1 MTARGSVLV
10 VDDESGIRFSL
21 KGILEDEGF
30 AVVEA
35 DSGEAGLELLDS
47 GEAVDLVFLD
57 IWLPGLDG
65 LGVLERVRETRP
77 DLPVIMISGHGTIE
91 TAVTALKNG
100 AFDFIEKPLSLE
112 KVLLA
117 AHKALE
123 FSLLKQ
129 ENQALRQSLADQE
142 VKLTGESP
150 AIRELKEMIGQV
162 APTDAWVLITGEN
175 GTGKEIAARLLH
187 AQSRR
192 ASQPLVA
199 VNCAAIP
206 EELIESELF
215 GHEKGAFTGADKA
228 QVGKFELANKGT
240 LFLDEI
246 GDMSLKTQAKIL
258 RILQEQ
264 RFEHVGG
271 RKTIVVDVRVI
282 AATNKDLGAEIRS
295 GNFRED
301 LYYRLKVF
309 PLTVPPL
316 RDRADDIPLLIEDF
330 VDQLVKRG
338 GCKRARF
345 SPQTLAV
352 LATYPWP
359 GNVRELKNFVE
370 RMLIMANG
378 REVTPDKLPREIL
391 AQCRVFV
398 LPEGGECAAAA
409 PAQAFASASTQ
420 TPAQTSFAA
429 GPAQIYGGV
438 PASLTMS
445 NAGTGSGG
453 FAPSGSAAMAGAEAS
468 AQAVADDDDDLLIP
482 GSFPAG
488 PLDLK
493 EARAAFEAKFLE
505 AKLREFGGNVSK
517 LAEAVGLDRSSL
529 YRKLKGYGLTAE

>member
-1 MTARGSVLV
+1 MSERGRILV

-21 KGILEDEGF
+21 RGILEDEGF
-30 AVVEA
+30 AVAEA
-35 DSGEAGLELLDS
+35 ETGEAGLELLDA
-47 GEAVDLVFLD
+47 GEAFDLMFLD

-65 LGVLERVRETRP
+65 LEVLARLREDRP
-77 DLPVIMISGHGTIE
+77 ELPVVMISGHGTIE
-91 TAVTALKNG
+91 TAVAAIKRG

-123 FSLLKQ
+123 FSRLKQ
-129 ENQALRQSLADQE
+129 ENLALRHSLGEAE
-142 VKLTGESP
+142 VHLTGASP
-150 AIRELKEMIGQV
+150 AMDELRGMIAQV

-192 ASQPLVA
+192 ADLPFVA

-228 QVGKFELANKGT
+228 QIGKFELAHKGT

-271 RKTIVVDVRVI
+271 RKTITVDVRVL
-282 AATNKDLGAEIRS
+282 AATNKDLPAEIRC

-316 RDRADDIPLLIEDF
+316 RERAGDIALLIDDF
-330 VDQLVKRG
+330 VTTLSRRG
-338 GCKRARF
+338 GCKRAVF
-345 SPQTLAV
+345 SPETLAV
-352 LATYPWP
+352 LMTYPWP

-370 RMLIMANG
+370 RMLILAGG
-378 REVTPDKLPREIL
+378 REITPDRLPPDITSQATVTAAPTQIAPTL
-391 AQCRVFV
+391 AVPQA
-398 LPEGGECAAAA
+398 PAAAT
-409 PAQAFASASTQ
+409 PAASA
-420 TPAQTSFAA
+420 PV
-429 GPAQIYGGV
+429 G
-438 PASLTMS
+438 
-445 NAGTGSGG
+445 
-453 FAPSGSAAMAGAEAS
+453 
-468 AQAVADDDDDLLIP
+468 DDDIP
-482 GSFPAG
+482 DTEIPDTFQAG

-493 EARAAFEAKFLE
+493 AARAAFEARFLE

>member
-1 MTARGSVLV
+1 MSARATVLI
-10 VDDESGIRFSL
+10 VDDEAGIRFSL
-21 KGILEDEGF
+21 RGILEDEGF
-30 AVVEA
+30 AVLEA
-35 DSGEAGLELLDS
+35 ESGEAGLEALES
-47 GEAVDLVFLD
+47 GEGADLVFLD
-57 IWLPGLDG
+57 IWLPGMDG
-65 LGVLERVRETRP
+65 LDVLTRIRESRP
-77 DLPVIMISGHGTIE
+77 DLPVVMISGHGTIE
-91 TAVTALKNG
+91 TAVKALKIG

-123 FSLLKQ
+123 FSQLKQ
-129 ENQALRQSLADQE
+129 ENQALRQSLGDME
-142 VKLTGESP
+142 VRLTGESP

-187 AQSRR
+187 AQSQR

-228 QVGKFELANKGT
+228 QAGKFELANKGT

-282 AATNKDLGAEIRS
+282 AATNKDLAAEIKA

-316 RDRADDIPLLIEDF
+316 RDRAGDIPLLIADF
-330 VDQLVKRG
+330 VEQLVRRAG
-338 GCKRARF
+338 LKRAAF
-345 SPQTLAV
+345 SPQALELLAS
-352 LATYPWP
+352 YPWP
-359 GNVRELKNFVE
+359 GNVRELKNLVE
-370 RMLIMANG
+370 RMLIVMNG
-378 REVTPDKLPREIL
+378 REVTPDRLPPEVL
-391 AQCRVFV
+391 ALCRV
-398 LPEGGECAAAA
+398 AAPGTPAPAAVAAESPLLSAPHAA
-409 PAQAFASASTQ
+409 PA
-420 TPAQTSFAA
+420 AA
-429 GPAQIYGGV
+429 V
-438 PASLTMS
+438 S
-445 NAGTGSGG
+445 
-453 FAPSGSAAMAGAEAS
+453 AGAEE
-468 AQAVADDDDDLLIP
+468 DDLADGLLP
-482 GSFPAG
+482 ESFPAG

-493 EARAAFEAKFLE
+493 TARAAFEARFLE
-505 AKLREFGGNVSK
+505 TKLREFGGNVSR

-529 YRKLKGYGLTAE
+529 YRKLKGYGIMAE